1 MKSSINVDGKI
12 FLMFRYGGPGSNRI
26 TDAFS
31 LGFLDYIVTS
41 RHYIYIQIDGRGTDK
56 KGNNMLF
63 QIYRKLGT
71 VEIEDQIAVTK

>member
-1 MKSSINVDGKI
+1 MGGFKFSRFS
-12 FLMFRYGGPGSNRI
+12 YGGPGSNRI

-31 LGFLDYIVTS
+31 IGFLDYIVTS

-63 QIYRKLGT
+63 EIYRKLGT

>member
-1 MKSSINVDGKI
+1 MWSDF
-12 FLMFRYGGPGSNRI
+12 FLFFSYGGPASNRI

-31 LGFLDYIVTS
+31 VGFLDYIVTS
-41 RHYIYIQIDGRGTDK
+41 RRYIYIQIDGRGTDK
-56 KGNNMLF
+56 KGNNLLF